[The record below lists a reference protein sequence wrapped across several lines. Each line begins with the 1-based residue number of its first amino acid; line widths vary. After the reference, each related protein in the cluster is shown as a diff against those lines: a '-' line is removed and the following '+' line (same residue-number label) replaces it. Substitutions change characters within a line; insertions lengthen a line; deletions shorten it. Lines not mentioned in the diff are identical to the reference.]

1 MSGRCSRLEIYD
13 ERYLWVDDP
22 ESEMY
27 NTLLRD
33 AGDQW
38 SGRGERLSQV
48 GEPYRYIVVVEY
60 NTDPVAGGAG
70 SAIFVHAW
78 RDEGRPTAGCVAMPA
93 DDMRRLVEWLDPSL
107 QAAYRHNEIR

>member
-1 MSGRCSRLEIYD
+1 M
-13 ERYLWVDDP
+13 
-22 ESEMY
+22 
-27 NTLLRD
+27 
-33 AGDQW
+33 
-38 SGRGERLSQV
+38 SQV

-107 QAAYRHNEIR
+107 RPHIVITRYDDNVKTYNHVQ